1 LPRRKEETVGHIRV
15 WIEGFL
21 RGRYGYEGYRLF
33 RLLAATVL
41 IGAILLAGWL
51 LIGPLLTIPRFS
63 TEGPVVRNG
72 VAVVVVCGDK
82 QRGVEKEIMAVG
94 KPHHPGEQ
102 MREEPLGVTQERAL
116 ALHATQLLQERKR
129 DELRVREP
137 LEGLGASK
145 MGVEESVG
153 IVNEAE
159 EYTYHFFQIGE
170 RGGMLRMG
178 HLLLLVVGSLMAPF
192 VLLNHATHI

>member
-1 LPRRKEETVGHIRV
+1 
-15 WIEGFL
+15 
-21 RGRYGYEGYRLF
+21 
-33 RLLAATVL
+33 
-41 IGAILLAGWL
+41 
-51 LIGPLLTIPRFS
+51 
-63 TEGPVVRNG
+63 
-72 VAVVVVCGDK
+72 
-82 QRGVEKEIMAVG
+82 M

-137 LEGLGASK
+137 FEGLVASK

-159 EYTYHFFQIGE
+159 EYTYHFFQIVE

-178 HLLLLVVGSLMAPF
+178 HLMLLVVGSLMAPF